1 MYYRG
6 KAADAES
13 SHEVW
18 GNVLRSNTPVAVTA
32 LVLLGLITTASCL
45 VVPAGADNTPTT
57 ISVEDPV
64 THSHAID
71 VTVGSTFK
79 VDVWMRNIPKPGVV
93 GFRFKTTWN
102 PKLIGFVS
110 REINDHGFGVL
121 AETTNQDKY
130 EVEIVSPFPHSGF
143 TNEVSWVTFT
153 FRCLGEGSSEI
164 LIEDPHGYYGDYGHE
179 LNLSPENATVNQ
191 HPPRE
196 NTSGDKTQ
204 TLLPWLAAIGLLACV
219 AIVAVVASNRRNR
232 KRTS

>member
-1 MYYRG
+1 V
-6 KAADAES
+6 ADAES
-13 SHEVW
+13 PHEVW
-18 GNVLRSNTPVAVTA
+18 GNVLRSNTLLAATV
-32 LVLLGLITTASCL
+32 LVLLGLITTSSCL
-45 VVPAGADNTPTT
+45 VVPAGADNAPTT

-64 THSHAID
+64 AHSHVMD

-93 GFRFKTTWN
+93 GFRFKMTWN

-110 REINDHGFGVL
+110 REFNDHGFGVL
-121 AETTNQDKY
+121 AETIDQDKY

-143 TNEVSWVTFT
+143 INDASWVTFT

-191 HPPRE
+191 HPPGE
-196 NTSGDKTQ
+196 NSSGDGTQ
-204 TLLPWLAAIGLLACV
+204 ALFPWLVVVGLVAGIGV
-219 AIVAVVASNRRNR
+219 VAVVVRNRRNR
-232 KRTS
+232 NRPS